1 MLKNYNIAL
10 YDKNAKLKLLKKLE
24 KEYFDQKN
32 ELFEDIKVA
41 CAAAK
46 RLEEISLGKSVLTSV
61 DYIARLI
68 RSEEMSKR
76 PNKASRIGK
85 RHAFKK

>member
-10 YDKNAKLKLLKKLE
+10 TDKNAKLKLLKTLE

-32 ELFEDIKVA
+32 ALFEDIKVA

-68 RSEEMSKR
+68 RSEELSKR

-85 RHAFKK
+85 THTYL